1 MTLAHEQLSLD
12 SSQDPLLIPVNTRV
26 ENRHMDSI
34 EIKARSEQRQKTLRD
49 LGFYSVREKVIIIAN
64 RVRVTNGIEIPSVD

>member
-64 RVRVTNGIEIPSVD
+64 RVRVTNGIKIPSVD